1 MSELVSFGDIL
12 DNHTPQVIEGA
23 QLVLEWPQV
32 VEGEI
37 RAHSRALKFVR
48 GSLYV
53 EVDSSAWA
61 SELSYYK
68 EEIINRLKEK
78 FKKGKIKD
86 IKFLVK
92 GDSYAK
98 SKR

>member
-1 MSELVSFGDIL
+1 MNELVSFSDIL
-12 DNHTPQVIEGA
+12 DNHTPNVIAGA

-37 RAHSRALKFVR
+37 AAHSRALKFIK
-48 GSLYV
+48 GALYV

-68 EEIINRLKEK
+68 EELINKLKEK
-78 FKKGKIKD
+78 FKKYKIRD

-92 GDSYAK
+92 GDSHGK
-98 SKR
+98 

>member
-1 MSELVSFGDIL
+1 MSELISFSNIL
-12 DNHTPQVIEGA
+12 DNHTPQIIEGA
-23 QLVLEWPQV
+23 QLVLEWPNI

-37 RAHSRALKFVR
+37 KAHNRALKVVR
-48 GSLYV
+48 GALYV

-68 EEIINRLKEK
+68 EELINRLKEK

-86 IKFLVK
+86 IKFQVK
-92 GDSYAK
+92 GEVHAK
-98 SKR
+98 